1 MWRCCLLFQ
10 NKKKVV
16 PTLSLFKDTHREN
29 SVFLNSVQEFT
40 EIEAWLFLT
49 FFSMFAQSINF

>member
-16 PTLSLFKDTHREN
+16 PTLSLLKDTHREN
-29 SVFLNSVQEFT
+29 RVFLNSVQEFT